1 MSTGL
6 SFDQLDHAA
15 IINPPATPKDS
26 PLSSSPDVK
35 TKTLTVL
42 NPWAVPLIT
51 GIKPFE
57 FRRWR
62 LPDRLIGVPIVLHAG
77 TAAPS
82 ARLVTNLLTELRA
95 GHTLTF
101 GGADA
106 DAAIRYLEAGKWPSG
121 AGLGLITFAEP
132 RSARE
137 AVDRD
142 DVDPALFAWPVLE
155 RRPFRAPVAVRG
167 QQGLWNWPADPLVAC

>member
-1 MSTGL
+1 MT
-6 SFDQLDHAA
+6 
-15 IINPPATPKDS
+15 
-26 PLSSSPDVK
+26 SSSPAK

-42 NPWAVPLIT
+42 NPWAAPLMS

-62 LPDRLIGVPIVLHAG
+62 LPDRLIGVPLVLHAG

-82 ARLVTNLLTELRA
+82 ARLVTNLLKELRS
-95 GHTLTF
+95 GYTLTF
-101 GGADA
+101 GGADV
-106 DAAIRYLEAGKWPSG
+106 DAAICYLEAGKWPSG
-121 AGLGLITFAEP
+121 VGLGLVTFAEP

-137 AVDRD
+137 TLDRD
-142 DVDPALFAWPVLE
+142 DIDPTLMAWPVLE
-155 RRPFRAPVAVRG
+155 RRPFTVPVAAKG